1 MRPSEQLVTSDTI
14 KSQLSWRL
22 REPVLSADPMLTAP
36 ILPMLVRLSLPNMMA
51 MLAMALVTIAETAY
65 VGTLGTPSLAGLALA
80 FPLVMLQ
87 QMLSGGAMGGGVSS
101 AISRAFGAGDERRAS
116 ALAFHALLIGC
127 VLGLASTLAMLLL
140 GEPIYRLLGGR
151 DTALT
156 QALTY
161 SNIVFFGAIGIWLTN
176 MLAAVI
182 RAGGN
187 MKVPSAV
194 MMSASVAQVLLAGA
208 FGFGWDV
215 GGSAFPKLGMAGIA
229 LGQVIA
235 YSGCALFLL
244 WYLISGPAR
253 VPIIFSSATL
263 RWDLLRDILKVGAV
277 ASISPVQSILS
288 ALIVTR
294 LVSIFGTETLAGF
307 GIGTR
312 LEFLLIP
319 LAFGVGVTCVSM
331 VGMAIGA
338 GNVDRARRVA
348 WTGGLYAAALI
359 GVIGLIVAIWPDLWS
374 RLFTSDRDVMVS
386 AGSYFT
392 WAAPTYGVYG
402 LGLCLFFASQGAG
415 KVLWPVTAGT
425 LRLLVIV
432 VGGWWLALSQAPAWS
447 VFALI
452 GIALAANGLA
462 TALAVYMVPWAKS
475 RRDKS

>member
-1 MRPSEQLVTSDTI
+1 MRPSGQLVTSDTI
-14 KSQLSWRL
+14 KFQLSWRL
-22 REPVLSADPMLTAP
+22 PEPVLPADPMLTAP

-65 VGTLGTPSLAGLALA
+65 VGTFGTPPLAGLALV

-101 AISRAFGAGDERRAS
+101 AISRALGAGDEQRAS
-116 ALAFHALLIGC
+116 ALAFHAFLISC

-151 DTALT
+151 DAALT
-156 QALTY
+156 RGLTY
-161 SNIVFFGAIGIWLTN
+161 SNIVFLGAVGIWLTN

-194 MMSASVAQVLLAGA
+194 VMSASIAQVLLAGA
-208 FGFGWDV
+208 FGFGWEV
-215 GGSAFPKLGMAGIA
+215 GGAAFPKLGMAGIA

-244 WYLISGPAR
+244 WYLTSGPAR
-253 VPIIFSSATL
+253 VPIIFSNATL

-288 ALIVTR
+288 ALILTR
-294 LVSIFGTETLAGF
+294 LVSSFGTETLAGF
-307 GIGTR
+307 GIGAR

-331 VGMAIGA
+331 VGIAIGA

-348 WTGGLYAAALI
+348 WAGGLYAAALI
-359 GVIGLIVAIWPDLWS
+359 GAIGLIVAIWPDLWS
-374 RLFTSDRDVMVS
+374 RLFTNDRDVLAS
-386 AGSYFT
+386 ASSYFT
-392 WAAPTYGVYG
+392 WAAPTYSVFG

-415 KVLWPVTAGT
+415 KVLWPVIAGT

-432 VGGWWLALSQAPAWS
+432 VGGWWLAVSQAPAWN

-462 TALAVYMVPWAKS
+462 TALAVYMVSWAKH
-475 RRDKS
+475 R